1 MRTFI
6 SFDLED
12 NIKEQ
17 ILVIQSKIKKRQKP
31 ASMEFIKWEDKSKF
45 HLTVFFLG
53 DIVREKLDSL
63 IIDMDNFSNSNSFGE
78 ITFESGGIGCFPNF
92 KFPRVI
98 FVDLKNEDMKVFEFF
113 DKLSVILQESGF
125 ESDKKFHPH
134 LTLARIKNNFKPQL
148 NNINEEIQFN
158 FKFSVN
164 KFHLMESKLFPTGSV
179 YKEIKSFSLKN
190 YICL

>member
-6 SFDLED
+6 SFNLED

-17 ILVIQSKIKKRQKP
+17 ILVIQSKIKKRQNP
-31 ASMEFIKWEDKSKF
+31 ASMEFMKWENKSKF

-53 DIVREKLDSL
+53 DIDKEKLNSL
-63 IIDMDNFSNSNSFGE
+63 IKNLENFSKENSFGK
-78 ITFESGGIGCFPNF
+78 ITFESNSIGCFPNF

-113 DKLSVILQESGF
+113 EKLSAILQESGF

-148 NNINEEIQFN
+148 NNINEEIQFK

-164 KFHLMESKLFPTGSV
+164 KFYLMESKLLPAGSE
-179 YKEIKSFSLKN
+179 YKEIKNFSL
-190 YICL
+190 